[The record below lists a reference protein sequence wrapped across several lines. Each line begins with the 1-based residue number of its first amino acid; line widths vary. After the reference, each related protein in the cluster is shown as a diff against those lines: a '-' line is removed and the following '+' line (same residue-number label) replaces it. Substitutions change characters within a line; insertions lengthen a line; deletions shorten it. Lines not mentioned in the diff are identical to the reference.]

1 MMESKF
7 FYLQLMETHLKKW
20 RLEIEKLRLEATLA
34 QAKAHADFYE
44 LMEAADHSLIVADRE
59 LQALSRLNHETAEA
73 RRESA
78 ERALKQVEEA
88 IKKARAKY
96 INQN

>member
-1 MMESKF
+1 MESKY

-34 QAKAHADFYE
+34 QANAHADFYE
-44 LMEAADHSLIVADRE
+44 LMEAADQNLIVADRE
-59 LQALSRLNHETAEA
+59 LHALSRLSHESAVA
-73 RRESA
+73 RHESA

-96 INQN
+96 INNN